1 MKNNIKYFQT
11 NYFDQKK
18 IFQGQGW
25 PAAFIAGDLPQRE
38 RLRVFD
44 ALMDVS
50 IRVLVSTDLTSRG
63 IDCET
68 VDLVINMDV
77 RFFDI
82 FILNFIIFYS
92 LLYFTIS
99 YFYSLHMIA

>member
-1 MKNNIKYFQT
+1 MT
-11 NYFDQKK
+11 KK
-18 IFQGQGW
+18 LQGQGW

-77 RFFDI
+77 R
-82 FILNFIIFYS
+82 
-92 LLYFTIS
+92 
-99 YFYSLHMIA
+99 